1 MPNTQITK
9 LSSLDI
15 TPNQQNKN
23 NGFYVPKLTTTERDA
38 IPSNT
43 IRNGGIIYNTDQNTI
58 QTYAQDLWNSLTSY
72 RSGAI
77 TDIGDIANGNN
88 PNLTCTGAIIS
99 ASKADPADNGSLITI
114 NYADLGYIPFI
125 FISIIDS
132 SVSKMAQLVI
142 RPNHTASQAVFFLEE
157 IDPEV
162 QNVQAQIM
170 LLQPNL

>member
-1 MPNTQITK
+1 MPKDAITRF
-9 LSSLDI
+9 SSLEVDPLPGGSI
-15 TPNQQNKN
+15 NA
-23 NGFYVPKLTTTERDA
+23 FYPPTLWNEERD
-38 IPSNT
+38 T
-43 IRNGGIIYNTDQNTI
+43 INPDDLKGGALIFNTDQNTI
-58 QTYAQDLWNSLTSY
+58 QTYAQDIWNSLASY

-157 IDPEV
+157 IDPEI